1 MDGQTGRW
9 DRTHSRDSNTYGR
22 TKNGAKVVIK
32 LSLNNCL
39 QQFWTRILKFGVMRY
54 EMIICPSQ
62 VQELFC
68 QLAEPVEIV
77 GDL

>member
-1 MDGQTGRW
+1 M
-9 DRTHSRDSNTYGR
+9 
-22 TKNGAKVVIK
+22 IK

-62 VQELFC
+62 AQELFC